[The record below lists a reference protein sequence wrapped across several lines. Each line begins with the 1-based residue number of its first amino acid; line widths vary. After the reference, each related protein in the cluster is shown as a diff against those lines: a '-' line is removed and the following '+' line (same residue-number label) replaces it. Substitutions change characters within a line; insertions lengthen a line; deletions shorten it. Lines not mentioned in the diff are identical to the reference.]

1 MLRGEGLGGVRGY
14 MEDMYRHQ
22 GQLPV
27 RRAAHEVKAAH
38 DHFAGQ
44 KHRLLELE
52 EENSMLKGNLDLLTG
67 GLKEA
72 TAALKRQRC
81 ELDSFSKSKVI
92 SNVSPAT
99 RSDSSI
105 VTGGP
110 HLQSA
115 TGS

>member
-1 MLRGEGLGGVRGY
+1 

-27 RRAAHEVKAAH
+27 RRADNEVKAAYA
-38 DHFAGQ
+38 HFAGQ

-52 EENSMLKGNLDLLTG
+52 EENTKLKGNLDLMTS
-67 GLKEA
+67 GLKDA
-72 TAALKRQRC
+72 TVALKRQRC
-81 ELDSFSKSKVI
+81 ELDSFSKTKVI

-105 VTGGP
+105 VTGGL